1 MWSSFVAS
9 ACDGEPSD
17 AEDRPDPDEP
27 PDFPSDPI
35 ANGSELPEVV
45 SFPASLESNP
55 VVAAPGL
62 PYDFWDELARNPPWG
77 LFPDPT
83 PPYRVF
89 PDDPTPKPKIGTGE
103 CVTGRGVSGG
113 FAEYELDADPGDAT
127 VFSDATDVFGDPTNS
142 ETVTGTSGYA
152 PPPVW

>member
-1 MWSSFVAS
+1 LSPRIGVPGHNAWARYADLDPEEETLWWFVWRWSSFVAS

-62 PYDFWDELARNPPWG
+62 PYDF
-77 LFPDPT
+77 
-83 PPYRVF
+83 
-89 PDDPTPKPKIGTGE
+89 
-103 CVTGRGVSGG
+103 
-113 FAEYELDADPGDAT
+113 
-127 VFSDATDVFGDPTNS
+127 
-142 ETVTGTSGYA
+142 
-152 PPPVW
+152 